1 MGFAYQRELCDEVAE
16 ARGRRGVKLS
26 LKQDKH
32 ATKLEKIAFPI
43 HLLAFALQ
51 SHVVITQEM
60 LFCFYTGWLTLWRR
74 IFF

>member
-1 MGFAYQRELCDEVAE
+1 MNGAMRWQKPGEEW
-16 ARGRRGVKLS
+16 GWGWVKLS

-43 HLLAFALQ
+43 HLSAFTLQ

-60 LFCFYTGWLTLWRR
+60 LFCFYNG
-74 IFF
+74 

>member
-1 MGFAYQRELCDEVAE
+1 MGFAYQHERCDEVAE
-16 ARGRRGVKLS
+16 ARGRGRSGVKLS

-43 HLLAFALQ
+43 HLTAFALQ

-60 LFCFYTGWLTLWRR
+60 LFCFY
-74 IFF
+74 